1 MLSSR
6 LLIIDDDQSIIET
19 LSQMLRLEG
28 HDVRT
33 ANNAELGLDE
43 ARARELDAIIVDLRM
58 PFINGLGFLYRL
70 RSLDHHQRTPVAM
83 ITGDYSVDEEV
94 ARELEELG
102 AELHY
107 KPIWLDEVA
116 ALVQSMVVGRRDMP
130 PEPCQPGC

>member
-1 MLSSR
+1 MASTR
-6 LLIIDDDQSIIET
+6 LLIIDDDQTVTET

-28 HDVRT
+28 HEVHT
-33 ANNAELGLDE
+33 ANDAELGLHE
-43 ARARELDAIIVDLRM
+43 ARAHELDAIIVDLRM

-70 RSLDHHQRTPVAM
+70 RALNHHQRTPVAM
-83 ITGDYSVDEEV
+83 ITGDYSIDEEV

-116 ALVQSMVVGRRDMP
+116 ALVRSMVGSERSAMP
-130 PEPCQPGC
+130 ESCQPDC

>member
-1 MLSSR
+1 MASTR
-6 LLIIDDDQSIIET
+6 LLIIDDDQTVTET

-28 HDVRT
+28 HEVRT
-33 ANNAELGLDE
+33 ANNAELGLHE
-43 ARARELDAIIVDLRM
+43 ARAQELDAIIVDLRM

-70 RSLDHHQRTPVAM
+70 RALNHHQRTPVAM

-116 ALVQSMVVGRRDMP
+116 ALVRSMVGAERSTL
-130 PEPCQPGC
+130 PESCQPDC